1 METLLIVLWIKWTGM
16 VEIRHKDFIDAVR
29 IMPSIWIMIW
39 ESMEKQE
46 PRFSWVHP
54 LW

>member
-1 METLLIVLWIKWTGM
+1 M

-29 IMPSIWIMIW
+29 IMPSMWTMVR

-46 PRFSWVHP
+46 PRFS
-54 LW
+54 